1 MPPQRQRERQR
12 EERLGRMYCSW
23 SDSEGEGPIQRPNT
37 RSKRQRGRR
46 TRGPEAQ
53 ARRNEEYLKRSRLKI
68 AEHTE
73 IITYPVPFPDHF
85 ANAKA
90 NAANVTNMV
99 EELWPT
105 SPANLPNATDDDSMN
120 LFIKSQ
126 EPAEEQ
132 RAAMGSGGTKR
143 SLSARLPAAEIA
155 ALEADGEPEYL
166 AIRWADAIPAE
177 TLKMLV
183 RLWDTLRLLGVK
195 FPEAEHQRSGMPA
208 LHLGVWEMYGKLIKI
223 TTDAR
228 QTKLTKHDLPK
239 SAPKEEILAAIDDL
253 CRAVKEH
260 VVPRLKQLMDRDVP
274 GHRRVQERIHARVLH
289 QLRSNKDFALRPD
302 QDFGGLFTTMAV
314 KEGGSERIHIDW
326 NDNLHKYALIFAAG
340 DWEGGEFC
348 IPQLGIRIPLR
359 PGQVLAVRTRLLA
372 HCTAPI
378 TSGRR
383 LVFTCFTNSLLLEH
397 TLAGKDYTVL

>member
-1 MPPQRQRERQR
+1 MPPHRQREQQR
-12 EERLGRMYCSW
+12 EERLGRMHCSW
-23 SDSEGEGPIQRPNT
+23 SDSEGEGPIRRPNT
-37 RSKRQRGRR
+37 RSKRQQGRR
-46 TRGPEAQ
+46 TRAPEAQ
-53 ARRNEEYLKRSRLKI
+53 ARRKEDYLKRSRLKI

-85 ANAKA
+85 ANAKP

-105 SPANLPNATDDDSMN
+105 RKNRLRSSGLRWD
-120 LFIKSQ
+120 
-126 EPAEEQ
+126 
-132 RAAMGSGGTKR
+132 RAGTKR

-208 LHLGVWEMYGKLIKI
+208 LHLGLWEMYAKLIKI
-223 TTDAR
+223 TTDCAPDKADEAR
-228 QTKLTKHDLPK
+228 PR
-239 SAPKEEILAAIDDL
+239 EENI
-253 CRAVKEH
+253 
-260 VVPRLKQLMDRDVP
+260 VVPRLEQLMDRDVP
-274 GHRRVQERIHARVLH
+274 GHRRVQERIHTRVLH
-289 QLRSNKDFALRPD
+289 QLRSNKDFAQRPD

-372 HCTAPI
+372 HCTAADHVGAAACVHMLHQQI
-378 TSGRR
+378 FYVVQKRISYRMQERQNHRNTYNKNERKRGQWSYENEFV
-383 LVFTCFTNSLLLEH
+383 LV
-397 TLAGKDYTVL
+397 